1 MCNPLQKLKM
11 KSLPTT
17 GGETDLYS
25 HPGKILLNS
34 RLKTL
39 ADPFDSEAA
48 AAADPTAWLAEHS
61 ICLQPGLTP
70 CAQHSFSHRAEP
82 RRRRGRTKDPQLLK
96 APAGPACIW
105 GGAGGC
111 SGRRCAREG
120 GEKGK
125 SDGESLRDP
134 TGLRSRRSE
143 APACTGAR
151 PLGPPAA
158 PVSCPA
164 LRLLATPYSAG
175 LLLPGSWGRIGRLA
189 VPLSNSPVRYELS
202 LAALQ

>member
-25 HPGKILLNS
+25 HPGKILLSS

-48 AAADPTAWLAEHS
+48 AAADPTARLAEHS

-105 GGAGGC
+105 GGAGG
-111 SGRRCAREG
+111 GV
-120 GEKGK
+120 
-125 SDGESLRDP
+125 GESQCWGFGITMGGHRGSACVFLLTAASRSWP
-134 TGLRSRRSE
+134 RLWSRSAGVLRSSFR
-143 APACTGAR
+143 
-151 PLGPPAA
+151 PPAPRPPKA
-158 PVSCPA
+158 EEEQPA
-164 LRLLATPYSAG
+164 KG
-175 LLLPGSWGRIGRLA
+175 
-189 VPLSNSPVRYELS
+189 
-202 LAALQ
+202 